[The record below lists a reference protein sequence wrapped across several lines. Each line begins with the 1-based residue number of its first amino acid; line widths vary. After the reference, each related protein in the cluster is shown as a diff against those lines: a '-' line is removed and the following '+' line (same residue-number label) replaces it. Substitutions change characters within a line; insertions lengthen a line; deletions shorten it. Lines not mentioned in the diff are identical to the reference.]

1 MRLRWSL
8 WRVEWARVVV
18 EDEVGGIGGI
28 GEEVVEEEVVEG
40 DMMIGVSS
48 IFRLVGWEN
57 LFKGC
62 IVLCSSP
69 NNELMS
75 SYYMHR

>member
-1 MRLRWSL
+1 MWL
-8 WRVEWARVVV
+8 VEWARVVVV
-18 EDEVGGIGGI
+18 EDEVGGIGMI
-28 GEEVVEEEVVEG
+28 GEEVVVEEVVEG

-48 IFRLVGWEN
+48 IIFRLVGWEN